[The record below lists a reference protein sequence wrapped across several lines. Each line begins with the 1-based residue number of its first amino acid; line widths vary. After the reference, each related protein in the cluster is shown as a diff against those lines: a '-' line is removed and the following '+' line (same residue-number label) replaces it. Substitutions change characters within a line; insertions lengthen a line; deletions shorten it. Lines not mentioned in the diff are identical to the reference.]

1 MASYECLLINR
12 KSLSLN
18 MPIMPKKKNIP
29 PSSWALN
36 TQYEESFK
44 DSEDRRRFSCI
55 MYAENVQLYT

>member
-12 KSLSLN
+12 KSFSLLKHAN
-18 MPIMPKKKNIP
+18 NGKKKKNIP

-36 TQYEESFK
+36 TQYEELFK

-55 MYAENVQLYT
+55 YII